1 MLKGLYLLAQLVD
14 KFSDRLGVVLWEFGG
29 FEELAGVEGHL
40 GLGGEGVGQ
49 DLGLVLAEYV

>member
-1 MLKGLYLLAQLVD
+1 MAQLVD
-14 KFSDRLGVVLWEFGG
+14 KFFDRLGVVLWEFGG

-49 DLGLVLAEYV
+49 DLGLVLDEYV